1 MNNNMNMNMMNNPN
15 MMNMNMMNMMNNP
28 NMMMYNNMNYMNYI
42 NNVNYMNMMNMQKL
56 IQMNQNMAN
65 KTLGRLQKEFML
77 CNQDS
82 DLNQIGCTFGLIN
95 ENNLYQWK
103 VSMIGPQGTPYQNGI
118 FTILVFFPSNYPQT
132 GAEFRFKNR
141 IYHLN
146 VDWRE
151 RDEKGQPGN
160 GHICISSLNEWRTTG
175 KVTSKPGYGVKQALF
190 DIFCLFY
197 NQGIESPYDQNMAAQ
212 YRDRRN
218 EFNEVAKQW
227 TRQYA
232 Q

>member
-1 MNNNMNMNMMNNPN
+1 MNNNMNMMNNNN
-15 MMNMNMMNMMNNP
+15 MYNMNMMNMMNNP
-28 NMMMYNNMNYMNYI
+28 NNMAYMNNMNYMNQI
-42 NNVNYMNMMNMQKL
+42 NMMNMMNMYRMM
-56 IQMNQNMAN
+56 QMNQNQTN
-65 KTLGRLQKEFML
+65 KTLQRLQKEYML
-77 CNQDS
+77 CNQDT
-82 DLNQIGCTFGLIN
+82 DLNQIGCTFGLVN
-95 ENNLYQWK
+95 ENNLFQWK

-151 RDEKGQPGN
+151 RDEKGNPGN
-160 GHICISSLNEWRTTG
+160 GHICLSSLNEWRTTG
-175 KVTSKPGYGVKQALF
+175 KVSSKPGYGVKQALF

-197 NQGIESPYDQNMAAQ
+197 NQGIESPYDDNIALQ
-212 YRDRRN
+212 YKNRRN
-218 EFNEVAKQW
+218 EFDEIARQW
-227 TRQYA
+227 TKQYA